1 MKTQYLILGI
11 IAVLLVGGGIIFFN
25 NKSVP
30 KDSSSAQNATVK
42 QGEIKTEKLAEKSMM
57 GIGYI
62 LKNGKMMVEENGK
75 FNPMTEDITLK
86 NGTVVTTS
94 AKVTKK
100 DGSTFALT
108 EGQSMWTDGSFV
120 KEEAMIKDEGVN
132 TNSAL
137 STRYIDYSS
146 DNLAKATANNGKAVI
161 WFAALA
167 WCPSCQAAD
176 RDFKAHFDKVPKDVT
191 IMKINYDTAKE
202 LKQKYAITIQDTF
215 IQIDSKG
222 SEIVR
227 WNSGGQG
234 TDALLANL
242 K

>member
-1 MKTQYLILGI
+1 
-11 IAVLLVGGGIIFFN
+11 
-25 NKSVP
+25 
-30 KDSSSAQNATVK
+30 
-42 QGEIKTEKLAEKSMM
+42 MM

-62 LKNGKMMVEENGK
+62 LKNGKMMVEENGE
-75 FNPMTEDITLK
+75 FNPMTEDVTLK
-86 NGTVVTTS
+86 DSTVVTTS
-94 AKVTKK
+94 GKVTKK
-100 DGSTFALT
+100 DGSTFTLT

-120 KEEAMIKDEGVN
+120 KEEAMMEDEGVN
-132 TNSAL
+132 TNSTF

-176 RDFKAHFDKVPKDVT
+176 RDFKAHFDKVPKNVT
-191 IMKINYDTAKE
+191 IMKIDYDTAKE
-202 LKQKYAITIQDTF
+202 LKQKYAITMQDTF
-215 IQIDSKG
+215 IQIDGQG
-222 SEIVR
+222 SEIIR

-234 TDALLANL
+234 IEALLANL